1 MPPPEYLP
9 VFPSHAAPSFFYPW
23 FEKLQ
28 EARNVKSKR
37 CSYCESEKWKQTSFA
52 WKRKEFIWMG
62 AIMLHL
68 QKKVERG
75 HLDGSSCLRWQQI
88 PFAWKWKE
96 VLCKGVGAVAWDERG
111 HYLVEQHS
119 QSWDLDI
126 IKVYQQKQ
134 RQIMHC
140 KQIYFPKSEFP
151 HSQGE
156 NQLKM
161 MKHNPADLPTAP
173 WLCEPRISDGPR
185 ATRTTP
191 CGKHSSCLD
200 VGLWYCYSYNIV
212 MHLSTVRIKCCR
224 LA

>member
-37 CSYCESEKWKQTSFA
+37 CSYCESEKMEANFICMKKKRVHLDGSHNAPFA
-52 WKRKEFIWMG
+52 K
-62 AIMLHL
+62 
-68 QKKVERG
+68 KKVERG
-75 HLDGSSCLRWQQI
+75 HLDGSSCLRWQQT

-96 VLCKGVGAVAWDERG
+96 VGAVAWDERG

-161 MKHNPADLPTAP
+161 TTTKPADCTLA
-173 WLCEPRISDGPR
+173 
-185 ATRTTP
+185 
-191 CGKHSSCLD
+191 
-200 VGLWYCYSYNIV
+200 LWAENLRRSQGNSYNSLWKALILLGCWTLILV
-212 MHLSTVRIKCCR
+212 
-224 LA
+224 